1 MLISVLMEDT
11 ASTPQFASE
20 HGLSLWIQMEGLEPH
35 TLLFDTGKSA
45 LLRANSEQLG
55 INLSEAEYIILSHGH
70 YDHAGGLTEV
80 IQRNATAPILLHPEA
95 VLPHYALRSSGKL
108 DYIGIPSELLAHPRL
123 QYTSAIYPLG
133 KWGLLFSGI
142 QGKEA
147 SASSNHVLR
156 MVKGG
161 IEMEDDFIHEQ
172 NLLLRE
178 ESKLILITGCAH
190 RGILNILERAAE
202 LAGRYPDFVL
212 GGFHLSNPTAGTCE
226 PESFLNALAVKLLER
241 VSGIC
246 YTGHCTGTEAFG
258 KLQAKMGKR
267 LRPLSTGLRIQ
278 I

>member
-1 MLISVLMEDT
+1 
-11 ASTPQFASE
+11 
-20 HGLSLWIQMEGLEPH
+20 
-35 TLLFDTGKSA
+35 
-45 LLRANSEQLG
+45 
-55 INLSEAEYIILSHGH
+55 
-70 YDHAGGLTEV
+70 
-80 IQRNATAPILLHPEA
+80 
-95 VLPHYALRSSGKL
+95 
-108 DYIGIPSELLAHPRL
+108 
-123 QYTSAIYPLG
+123 
-133 KWGLLFSGI
+133 
-142 QGKEA
+142 
-147 SASSNHVLR
+147 

-226 PESFLNALAVKLLER
+226 PESFLNALAGKLLER